1 MIHQK
6 MASIAGSFN
15 TIYRQTKKKCDFFS
29 AKSLDMIFFSY
40 FARDFDRGIPL
51 EKNDRRDAR
60 VVYEARLESVCTQN
74 VPRVR
79 IPLSPPNNTPTKS
92 VSSCLS
98 L

>member
-40 FARDFDRGIPL
+40 FARDFDRGIP
-51 EKNDRRDAR
+51 
-60 VVYEARLESVCTQN
+60 
-74 VPRVR
+74 
-79 IPLSPPNNTPTKS
+79 
-92 VSSCLS
+92 
-98 L
+98 